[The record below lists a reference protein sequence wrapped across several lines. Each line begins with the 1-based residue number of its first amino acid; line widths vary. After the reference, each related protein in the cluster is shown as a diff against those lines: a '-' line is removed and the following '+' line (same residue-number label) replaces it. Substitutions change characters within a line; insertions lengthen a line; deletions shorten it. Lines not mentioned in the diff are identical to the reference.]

1 MQLTHRQV
9 SWVLGFSLTVV
20 TVPVSGLALTVQ
32 EVPNPRQANSGWV
45 TDMAN
50 ILSPSI
56 EAQLNQM
63 VAELEAKNGV
73 ELAIVTVARTTPEHS
88 PKEFATELFNYWGI
102 GKKGQDN
109 GVLLLIS
116 QDDRRVEIETGYG
129 VEAILPDAK
138 VGRIISEEITPK
150 FKQGNFDGGTLAG
163 TQSLVKALDIA
174 PPPANLA
181 STSAQALIQ
190 PVTASETPESQGL
203 PRYFWWIGGLG
214 LVGGCFGITRWLKR
228 MNNQQGSSS
237 KAQRDRQPSQPE
249 TTPSPYPQTH
259 IYHSSRYSSSSS
271 NDDGDYSWSGRSTSS
286 KSQEKP
292 RTDSID
298 DYSFSGRDTSSS
310 YSSDSSYSSSS
321 SDTSSSYSSDNSYSS
336 SSSSDT
342 SSSYSSSDFG
352 GGSSGGGGAGDSW

>member
-116 QDDRRVEIETGYG
+116 QGDRRVEIETGYG

-228 MNNQQGSSS
+228 MNNQQGSSR
-237 KAQRDRQPSQPE
+237 KAQRDRQPLHRETDPVPDPQP
-249 TTPSPYPQTH
+249 H
-259 IYHSSRYSSSSS
+259 IYQRSSYSSSSP
-271 NDDGDYSWSGRSTSS
+271 NNDGDYSWSGRSTRSS
-286 KSQEKP
+286 SQETK
-292 RTDSID
+292 TDPVD
-298 DYSFSGRDTSSS
+298 EYSWSGRDTSYS

-321 SDTSSSYSSDNSYSS
+321 SDTSSSYSSDSSSSS

-342 SSSYSSSDFG
+342 SSSYSSSDSG